1 MSVLASPARATDG
14 RWTGEKPLDA
24 RGGVEPC
31 FTYDDFVGLFGD
43 EIFLLPKDYLKYSK
57 VISSPVDNQIQ

>member
-1 MSVLASPARATDG
+1 MSVLASPARAMDG

-31 FTYDDFVGLFGD
+31 FTYKVVPQVVSVQLV
-43 EIFLLPKDYLKYSK
+43 YKYSFTR
-57 VISSPVDNQIQ
+57 VD